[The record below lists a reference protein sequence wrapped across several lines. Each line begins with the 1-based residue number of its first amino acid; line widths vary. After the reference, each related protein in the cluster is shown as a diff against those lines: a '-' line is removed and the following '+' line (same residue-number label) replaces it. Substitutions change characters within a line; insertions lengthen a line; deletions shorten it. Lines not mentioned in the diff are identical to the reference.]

1 MNKIDFKEEKIVNIY
16 DIAKKAKVAPS
27 TVSLALNNSPKVRRE
42 TKEKIIFVASELKYH
57 PNFYARTLKQKT
69 SKTIGLIIPDIKNP
83 TFSEVA
89 GGAEKKAKDNG
100 YEILLAI
107 SEFDRDKEL
116 EFINFVTTNRVD
128 GLLVSSQYISELLKE
143 LLEVD
148 KDKKAPVVIMGKPPG
163 HNIEKDFVYTDLEY
177 GGYLAISH
185 LIRLGHK
192 RIGFLMGVAIEHLGL
207 DRLNGYKRALK
218 ENGIDFDPNLI
229 IRTGHNIE
237 DGYYSVKK
245 FMSIKPPITA
255 IFAFNDMLA
264 ISLIRGLNDIGV
276 KVPDDMAVIGFDN
289 IPYSNYVSPPLSTI
303 EINNYKTGEIAVE
316 KLLNRLKNPD
326 SEFIPSILKPKL
338 VTRSSCGEK
347 K

>member
-1 MNKIDFKEEKIVNIY
+1 M
-16 DIAKKAKVAPS
+16 
-27 TVSLALNNSPKVRRE
+27 
-42 TKEKIIFVASELKYH
+42 ASELKYH
-57 PNFYARTLKQKT
+57 PNFYARTLKQKI

-83 TFSEVA
+83 TFSEVVS
-89 GGAEKKAKDNG
+89 GAERKAKENG
-100 YEILLAI
+100 YEVLLAI
-107 SEFDRDKEL
+107 SEFDRYKEL
-116 EFINFVTTNRVD
+116 EFISLVTTNRVD
-128 GLLVSSQYISELLKE
+128 GLLVSSQYISEFLKE
-143 LLEVD
+143 LSKIDMDKEV
-148 KDKKAPVVIMGKPPG
+148 PVVIMGKPPDD
-163 HNIEKDFVYTDLEY
+163 NIEKDFVYSDLEY

-255 IFAFNDMLA
+255 VFAFNDMLA
-264 ISLIRGLNDIGV
+264 ISFIGGLDDIGV
-276 KVPDDMAVIGFDN
+276 KVPDDIAVMGFDN
-289 IPYSNYVSPPLSTI
+289 ISYGNYINPPLSTI
-303 EINNYKTGEIAVE
+303 EISNYETGEIAVE
-316 KLLNRLKNPD
+316 QLLNRLKNPD
-326 SEFIPSILKPKL
+326 SEFIHNILKPKL